1 MSELTQERILEKL
14 TEKFG
19 DKILQHENP
28 YNLLTITVDRSIVLD
43 LASFLHSDEELKF
56 QFLTDITGVH
66 YPEPNDE
73 LGVIYHY
80 HNLYKNVRIRIKA
93 FFPKTDP
100 VIASLTPVFS
110 AANWMERETYDFFG
124 ILFQGHPNLKRI
136 LNVDDLG
143 YFPMRKEYALEDPT
157 REDKDDTMFGR

>member
-19 DKILQHENP
+19 INILNNETSYGMQT
-28 YNLLTITVDRSIVLD
+28 LTVDRTIVLD
-43 LASFLHSDEELKF
+43 VARFLFEDEELKF
-56 QFLTDITGVH
+56 QFLTDLTGVH

-73 LGVIYHY
+73 LGVVYHY
-80 HNLYKNVRIRIKA
+80 HNLYKNVRLRIKA
-93 FFPKTDP
+93 FFPKKDP
-100 VIASLTPVFS
+100 VVDSLTPVFLS
-110 AANWMERETYDFFG
+110 ANWMERETYDFFG
-124 ILFQGHPNLKRI
+124 ILFQGHPDLKRI